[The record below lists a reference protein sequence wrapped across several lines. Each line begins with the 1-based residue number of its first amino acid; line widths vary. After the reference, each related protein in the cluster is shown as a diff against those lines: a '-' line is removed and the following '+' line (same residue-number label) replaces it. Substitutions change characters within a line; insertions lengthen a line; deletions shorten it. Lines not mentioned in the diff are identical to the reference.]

1 MSGVRRL
8 SGVRSQEVEWC
19 QESGVRRLSGVR
31 SQEVEWCQE
40 SGG

>member
-19 QESGVRRLSGVR
+19 QESGGCVMSGVRRLSDVS
-31 SQEVEWCQE
+31 SQEVE
-40 SGG
+40 

>member
-8 SGVRSQEVEWC
+8 SDVRSQEVEWC
-19 QESGVRRLSGVR
+19 QESGRLSD
-31 SQEVEWCQE
+31 CQE

>member
-19 QESGVRRLSGVR
+19 PGVRRLSDVR
-31 SQEVEWCQE
+31 SQEVE
-40 SGG
+40 

>member
-19 QESGVRRLSGVR
+19 QES
-31 SQEVEWCQE
+31 VEWCQE